1 MYGNMVSVFFYL
13 YALIKAPSTQL
24 YYFFSNYLYGNSLND
39 YNITAR

>member
-24 YYFFSNYLYGNSLND
+24 YYFFFELF
-39 YNITAR
+39 IWK